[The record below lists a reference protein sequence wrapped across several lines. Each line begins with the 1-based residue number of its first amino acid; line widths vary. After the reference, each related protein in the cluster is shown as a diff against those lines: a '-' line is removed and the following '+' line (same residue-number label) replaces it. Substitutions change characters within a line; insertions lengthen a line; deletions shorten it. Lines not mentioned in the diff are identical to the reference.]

1 MIRDKVVES
10 TRRLICTSDNGNEI
24 LVKLLE
30 NWKEHKSNMG
40 MIKDILM
47 YMDKVSKRMNVYHL
61 GIKIFGRECFFHLD
75 VKPRI
80 INLLL
85 ECIESERNG
94 YVIDR
99 VLVHGILHMLVEL
112 NVEGINIY
120 EQEFEQVCLE
130 ASRLYYRTES
140 QKYLA
145 ENQCPQYLD
154 KALLRLHEESVR
166 ISQYLIQSTGP
177 KLIHIIEHEL
187 ITVYA
192 QSVVTMPNS
201 GLVIMMKEDKIAEI
215 KKMYTLLSR
224 VPGTL
229 DFMRDCM
236 GNYVKDNG
244 MAIVAS
250 EDAKDD
256 PISFVQQILDL
267 KVKFDTVVAEGNLY
281 CSYVSLEKFAHSPHI
296 GFKNEK
302 RAQKDLKDAFEEFLN
317 RDVKAVANLA
327 SYVDEVLKVGA
338 KIATEVDIEK
348 KLDQVIVIFKFL
360 TNKDL
365 FECYHKQFLCKRL
378 LNNKSISE
386 EMEKLMIAKLKSEC
400 GQQFTSKIEG
410 MLLDMNL
417 SKEIME
423 SYKKTEYFSSCP
435 IEMDVC
441 NLTSSH
447 WSLKTDSPIAVPAV
461 ISDGQG
467 RFTAYYIEKFR
478 TGRRLMWLLN
488 MGTADV
494 RATFKS
500 GKKELNV
507 TTYQMCIL
515 MLFNNLN
522 SMTLDQI
529 RSNCAIPE
537 KELRRQLLSLCTPK
551 MQLFFKS
558 STGKNIDDNEVITFN
573 EDFASKFKRIKVPLI
588 SVKDNSVADIDS
600 VIPSQLQEDRTHQL
614 DATIVRILKTKK
626 QISHNDLVA
635 EVTRILSTKF
645 VPVVA
650 FIKKRIESLIERD
663 YLTRDS
669 GDNKVYKYVA

>member
-1 MIRDKVVES
+1 MIKDKVVES
-10 TRRLICTSDNGNEI
+10 TRRLICSSDNGNEI

-47 YMDKVSKRMNVYHL
+47 YMDKVSKRMSVYSL
-61 GIKIFGRECFFHLD
+61 GIKIFGRECFFHPD
-75 VKPRI
+75 VKTRI

-85 ECIESERNG
+85 ESIESERNG

-112 NVEGINIY
+112 NVEGINVY
-120 EQEFEQVCLE
+120 EQEFEQVFLE

-154 KALLRLHEESVR
+154 KAILRLHEESVR

-177 KLIHIIEHEL
+177 KLIHIVEHEL
-187 ITVYA
+187 VTTYA
-192 QSVVTMPNS
+192 QSIVTMPNS
-201 GLVIMMKEDKIAEI
+201 GLIVMMKEDKIAEV
-215 KKMYTLLSR
+215 KNMYTLFSR
-224 VPGTL
+224 VSATL

-236 GNYVKDNG
+236 SNYAKESG
-244 MAIVAS
+244 MAILAS
-250 EDAKDD
+250 EDVKDD
-256 PISFVQQILDL
+256 PINFVQQILDL
-267 KVKFDTVVAEGNLY
+267 KAKFDTIVVE
-281 CSYVSLEKFAHSPHI
+281 

-302 RAQKDLKDAFEEFLN
+302 RAQKDLKDAFEVFLN
-317 RDVKAVANLA
+317 RDIKAVSNLA

-365 FECYHKQFLCKRL
+365 FECYHKQFLSKRL

-386 EMEKLMIAKLKSEC
+386 EMEKLMVAKLKSEC

-423 SYKKTEYFSSCP
+423 SYKKTEHFSTCP

-447 WSLKTDSPIAVPAV
+447 WSLKMDNPVAVPPA

-467 RFTAYYIEKFR
+467 RFTAYYTEKFR

-488 MGTADV
+488 MGTADI

-507 TTYQMCIL
+507 TTYQLCIL
-515 MLFNNLN
+515 MLFNNVN
-522 SMTLDQI
+522 TMTLDQI
-529 RSNCAIPE
+529 RGNCAIPE

-558 STGKNIDDNEVITFN
+558 STSKNIEDNEVITIN
-573 EDFASKFKRIKVPLI
+573 EDFTSKFKRIKVPLI
-588 SVKDNSVADIDS
+588 SVKDNSMAGPDS

-635 EVTRILSTKF
+635 EVTRILSSKF
-645 VPVVA
+645 VPVIG

-663 YLTRDS
+663 YLIRDS
-669 GDNKVYKYVA
+669 GDNKMYRYVA